1 MNEFILIVFFI
12 ISVIPRLVSINSAL
26 ANIILPSF
34 LLSVCSLN
42 GLNLYIKNKHVNV
55 LTPVV
60 SARMYEGSYEIIPMY
75 IITYEYIKIPDI
87 YLNGFVMLSNVVSL
101 IKRIIYYAM
110 KKVYNYYLI
119 II

>member
-1 MNEFILIVFFI
+1 
-12 ISVIPRLVSINSAL
+12 VIPRLVSINSAL
-26 ANIILPSF
+26 ANMILPSF

-55 LTPVV
+55 LNHLV
-60 SARMYEGSYEIIPMY
+60 STRMYEGSYEIIPMY
-75 IITYEYIKIPDI
+75 IITYENIKIPDI

>member
-1 MNEFILIVFFI
+1 MLIVFFI

-26 ANIILPSF
+26 ANMILPSF
-34 LLSVCSLN
+34 LLRVCSLN

-55 LTPVV
+55 FNPVV

-75 IITYEYIKIPDI
+75 IIMYKNIKIPDM
-87 YLNGFVMLSNVVSL
+87 YLNGFAIFSKVVSL

-110 KKVYNYYLI
+110 KKVYNY
-119 II
+119 

>member
-1 MNEFILIVFFI
+1 M
-12 ISVIPRLVSINSAL
+12 IPKLVNINSAL
-26 ANIILPSF
+26 ANMILPSF

-42 GLNLYIKNKHVNV
+42 GLNLYIKNKQVNV
-55 LTPVV
+55 LNPMV
-60 SARMYEGSYEIIPMY
+60 SARTYEGSYEIIPMY
-75 IITYEYIKIPDI
+75 IITYKNIKIPDI
-87 YLNGFVMLSNVVSL
+87 YLNGFAMLSNVVSL